1 MYQIL
6 IKYQNSKLNLWE
18 ESGTYTT
25 KNDKTEFLKFETD
38 DEEILKSEIL
48 RLDAIYGFENI
59 KVIKIIDIDFDVKI
73 NQSEDGNNENE
84 DNQ

>member
-18 ESGTYTT
+18 ESGTYST
-25 KNDKTEFLKFETD
+25 KNDKTEFIKFETD

>member
-25 KNDKTEFLKFETD
+25 KNDKTEFIKFETD